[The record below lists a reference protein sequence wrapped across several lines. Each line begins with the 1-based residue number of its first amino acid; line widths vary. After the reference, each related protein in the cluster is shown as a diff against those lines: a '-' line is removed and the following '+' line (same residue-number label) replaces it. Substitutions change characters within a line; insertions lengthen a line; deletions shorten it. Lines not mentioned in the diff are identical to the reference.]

1 MEARSG
7 TEVNETCRSSDRPAL
22 DGGAGERVK
31 DVHLAEDVLSVGQP
45 ARSPA
50 ADQPVWDVI
59 GVGAACVDHV
69 CRLPVFPRSDC
80 TFSKVRMHAEWRMCG
95 GQTATALAT
104 CARLGLRT
112 KYVGAVG
119 TDDEGARI
127 LTALSGYGIDV
138 SDVARLDVSSA
149 TATILIDDS
158 GERLVLWNRDPR
170 LSIPVE
176 RLPLADIARA
186 QLLHVDD
193 VDPVAALE
201 AARAARHAGVP
212 VTCDIDHVTP
222 RTAALLELVS
232 HPVFAEQVPLD
243 LTGHTDQ
250 GEALRALSA
259 RYGVSVVVTLGER
272 GAMACEGTDVFQVPG
287 FPVDPIDTTGAGDVF
302 RAGFIYGVIQGW
314 PLPQRIRFA
323 NAAAAVSCTR
333 LGAMGGVPTREE
345 IERLLARAL

>member
-1 MEARSG
+1 MSASN
-7 TEVNETCRSSDRPAL
+7 TPVNVS
-22 DGGAGERVK
+22 
-31 DVHLAEDVLSVGQP
+31 
-45 ARSPA
+45 A
-50 ADQPVWDVI
+50 ADGSVWDVI

-80 TFSKVRMHAEWRMCG
+80 ASSKVRMHAQWRMCG

-104 CARLGLRT
+104 CAQLGLRT

-119 TDDEGARI
+119 MDDEGARI
-127 LTALSGYGIDV
+127 LTELSARGIDM
-138 SDVARLDVSSA
+138 SDVVRLDVASA

-158 GERLVLWNRDPR
+158 GERIVLWHRDPR
-170 LSIPVE
+170 LGIPVE
-176 RLPLADIARA
+176 RLPVADIAQAR
-186 QLLHVDD
+186 LLHVDD

-201 AARAARHAGVP
+201 AARVARRAGVP
-212 VTCDIDHVTP
+212 VTCDIDHITP

-243 LTGHTDQ
+243 LTGQTDQ

-259 RYGVSVVVTLGER
+259 RYGGPVVVTLGER
-272 GAMACEGTDVFQVPG
+272 GAMACEGGEIIEVPA
-287 FPVDPIDTTGAGDVF
+287 FVVDPIDTTGAGDVF
-302 RAGFIYGVIQGW
+302 RAGFIYGVIRGW

-333 LGAMGGVPTREE
+333 LGAMGGVPTMEE
-345 IERLLARAL
+345 INVLLAGDRDRRVCLP